1 MKRIRIGLII
11 LCCSAILLVACSAPA
26 NSQSSSTSSVASSDS
41 SVQVAESSSAAS
53 EATTSE
59 TAAADQTAI
68 EYWQPDSPA
77 MRSIVDFVSASVDTN
92 SNGFIPKDDRIAV
105 FDMDG
110 TLYGERFPTY
120 FNDWLFI
127 QRALHD
133 ESYQAPD
140 DLKAFAQAWEDKVLK
155 GTPLDDFDAKEREMG
170 PKLYEGL
177 TPDSYADVVR
187 KFKEKPV
194 WGFDGMT
201 YGQAFFQP
209 MVSLVKYLCENDYK
223 VYIVSATYRDA
234 VRTMTEGVLDE
245 YVPADRVIGTDL
257 VYVATGDEA
266 EDSMFYD
273 LEPED
278 DLVIEGSLFVKNQL
292 TNKATVIQQEIGKV
306 PVLAFGN
313 STGDFS
319 MATYTC
325 QNDKYDGR
333 AYLLLCDDVD
343 RDYGDP
349 EKAASFK
356 KSCEE
361 HGFYTISEKDEFA
374 TLYPEGATMKAD
386 PLSLWNDNAPLKEKL
401 VSFVESATDESSAN
415 FIPVEDRI
423 ATFDFDGTLF
433 CETDPN
439 YFDYTL
445 LAYRVLEDPNY
456 KDKASEFEK
465 SVAAKI
471 VDQNEN
477 GTKYDELPV
486 EHGQAVSSA
495 FKGMTINEFYDYVS
509 EFMKTP
515 MPSYEGMVRGG
526 GFYQPMVQVVDYL
539 KSNDFTVYIVSG
551 TDRLIVRGI
560 FNDST
565 CPIDLPLSQ
574 VIGSDETLVGSAQG
588 SEDGLDY
595 TFAQDDQLVLG
606 GDFIIKNLKHNK
618 VSVIQQEIAKQPVLS
633 FGNSSGDFAMA
644 NYALSNPTYE
654 SMAFQLCCDDL
665 ERENGS
671 ESKAQ
676 SMREECEKNGYVPV
690 SMANDWTTIY
700 GEGVT
705 YTGGKEDV
713 AQAA

>member
-1 MKRIRIGLII
+1 M
-11 LCCSAILLVACSAPA
+11 S
-26 NSQSSSTSSVASSDS
+26 
-41 SVQVAESSSAAS
+41 
-53 EATTSE
+53 
-59 TAAADQTAI
+59 
-68 EYWQPDSPA
+68 
-77 MRSIVDFVSASVDTN
+77 SIVEFVSASVDQ
-92 SNGFIPKDDRIAV
+92 SSRGYIPEEDRIAV

-133 ESYQAPD
+133 DTYQASD
-140 DLKAFAQAWEDKVLK
+140 ELKAFAQAWEDKVLK
-155 GTPLDDFDAKEREMG
+155 GVPIDDFDAKEREMG

-177 TPDSYADVVR
+177 TPETYADAVR
-187 KFKEKPV
+187 KFKEMPV
-194 WGFDGMT
+194 WGFEGMT
-201 YGQAFFQP
+201 YAQAYFQP
-209 MVSLVKYLCENDYK
+209 MVALVKYLCENDYK
-223 VYIVSATYRDA
+223 VFIVSATYRDA

-245 YVPADRVIGTDL
+245 YIPADRVIGTDL
-257 VYVATGDEA
+257 LYVASGDE
-266 EDSMFYD
+266 EENSMFYD
-273 LEPED
+273 LKPED

-325 QNDKYDGR
+325 QNEKYGGR
-333 AYLLLCDDVD
+333 AYLLLCDDTQ

-356 KSCEE
+356 KQCEE
-361 HGFYTISEKDEFA
+361 NGFFTISEADEFV
-374 TLYPEGATMKAD
+374 TLYPEGVTMTAD
-386 PLSLWNDNAPLKEKL
+386 PLDLWADDAPLKTKL
-401 VSFVESATDESSAN
+401 VDFVEAATDESSSS

-445 LAYRVLEDPNY
+445 LAYRVLEDPDY
-456 KDKASEFEK
+456 KDRASDFEK
-465 SVAAKI
+465 SVAEKI

-477 GTKYDELPV
+477 GTKYDDLPV
-486 EHGQAVSSA
+486 EHGQAVASA
-495 FKGMTINEFYDYVS
+495 FKGMTIDEFYSYVS
-509 EFMKTP
+509 EFMKMP

-526 GFYQPMVQVVDYL
+526 GFYQPMLQVVNYL
-539 KSNDFTVYIVSG
+539 QANDFTVYIVSG

-565 CPIDLPLSQ
+565 CPIKLPLSQ
-574 VIGSDETLVGSAQG
+574 VIGSDETLVGSDQG
-588 SEDGLDY
+588 EADGLDY
-595 TFAQDDQLVLG
+595 TFGQDEKLVLG
-606 GDFIIKNLKHNK
+606 GNFIIKDLKQNK
-618 VSVIQQEIAKQPVLS
+618 VQVIQQEIGKQPVLS

-644 NYALSNPTYE
+644 NYALSNPNYP
-654 SMAFQLCCDDL
+654 SAAFQLCCDDT

-671 ESKAQ
+671 ESKAA
-676 SMREECEKNGYVPV
+676 SMREDCEKNGYVPV
-690 SMANDWTTIY
+690 SMAKDWTTIY

-705 YTGGKEDV
+705 YLGAKEEL
-713 AQAA
+713 AEAA

>member
-1 MKRIRIGLII
+1 MK
-11 LCCSAILLVACSAPA
+11 
-26 NSQSSSTSSVASSDS
+26 
-41 SVQVAESSSAAS
+41 
-53 EATTSE
+53 
-59 TAAADQTAI
+59 
-68 EYWQPDSPA
+68 
-77 MRSIVDFVSASVDTN
+77 SIVEFVSASVNQN
-92 SNGFIPKDDRIAV
+92 SGGFIPEEDRIAV

-133 ESYQAPD
+133 DSYQAPD

-155 GTPLDDFDAKEREMG
+155 GVPIDDFDAKERELG

-177 TPDSYADVVR
+177 TPETYADAVR

-194 WGFDGMT
+194 WGFTGMT
-201 YGQAFFQP
+201 YAQAYFQP
-209 MVSLVKYLCENDYK
+209 MVALVKYLCDNDYK

-257 VYVATGDEA
+257 LYVASGDKDEN
-266 EDSMFYD
+266 SMFYE
-273 LEPED
+273 LNPED
-278 DLVIEGSLFVKNQL
+278 DLVIEGSLFIKNQK

-325 QNDKYDGR
+325 QNEKYDGR
-333 AYLLLCDDVD
+333 AYMLLCDDTQ

-349 EKAASFK
+349 EKAAEFK
-356 KSCEE
+356 KECEE
-361 HGFYTISEKDEFA
+361 NGFNTISEKDEFA
-374 TLYPEGATMKAD
+374 LLFPEGATMTAD
-386 PLSLWNDNAPLKEKL
+386 PLDLWSDEAPLKTEL
-401 VSFVESATDESSAN
+401 VNFVEAATDESSPD

-439 YFDYTL
+439 YFDYTM
-445 LAYRVLEDPNY
+445 LAYRVLEDPDY
-456 KDKASEFEK
+456 KDKASDFEK

-486 EHGQAVSSA
+486 EHGQAVASA
-495 FKGMTINEFYDYVS
+495 FKGMTIDEFYNYVS
-509 EFMKTP
+509 EFMKKP

-526 GFYQPMVQVVDYL
+526 GFYQPMVQVVEYL
-539 KSNDFTVYIVSG
+539 QANDFTVYVVSG

-560 FNDST
+560 FNDPT
-565 CPIDLPLSQ
+565 CPIKLPLSQ
-574 VIGSDETLVGSAQG
+574 VIGSDETLVGSDQG
-588 SEDGLDY
+588 DKDGLDY
-595 TFAQDDQLVLG
+595 TFGQDEKLVLG
-606 GDFIIKNLKHNK
+606 GEFVIKDLKQNK

-644 NYALSNPTYE
+644 NYALSNPSYA
-654 SMAFQLCCDDL
+654 SAAFQLCCDDL

-705 YTGGKEDV
+705 YRGAKE
-713 AQAA
+713 ALAEAA